1 MNKLYLFG
9 IVKRIN
15 VTEPKSHQQNKGPS
29 AIIVLQ
35 YGAPREQSGGPV
47 EFINAVQVR
56 IPNYRYAQIKDS
68 LSIGSIL
75 EISGHVQ
82 GVLKPTGIDGQVGM
96 TVELVADLV
105 SLKNIDFLLDTLHTR
120 QTPEPPTSP

>member
-47 EFINAVQVR
+47 EFINAVQIR
-56 IPNYRYAQIKDS
+56 IPNYRYAQIKDT
-68 LSIGSIL
+68 LAIGSIL

-105 SLKNIDFLLDTLHTR
+105 SLKNIDFLLEAIQSR
-120 QTPEPPTSP
+120 PPAEPPAAP